1 MTPAIRFFE
10 VQGNAAAFREHT
22 WMRDGWNGGYITF
35 DGNDISVPAGGSEAE
50 FGPYCLADGEYI
62 FAKNNILKE
71 KSILMNV
78 FVLLYNSG
86 TDKEGIHSIE
96 LKGRTIVL
104 MFEDKDD
111 ATRYCGLL
119 EAQDFP
125 LPTVEMI
132 NIEEIKDFC
141 IKLDYECKLV
151 EKNFVPKTAEDRLLI
166 SPPQKN
172 LEVENWEEDKNSN
185 KDSIDIN
192 TIKENLEKLL

>member
-1 MTPAIRFFE
+1 M
-10 VQGNAAAFREHT
+10 
-22 WMRDGWNGGYITF
+22 
-35 DGNDISVPAGGSEAE
+35 
-50 FGPYCLADGEYI
+50 
-62 FAKNNILKE
+62 NI
-71 KSILMNV
+71 

-125 LPTVEMI
+125 LPTVELI
-132 NIEEIKDFC
+132 DIEEIKDFC
-141 IKLDYECKLV
+141 NKLDYECKLV
-151 EKNFVPKTAEDRLLI
+151 ETNFVHKTAEERLLI

-172 LEVENWEEDKNSN
+172 LQVDDWEGDKNNN
-185 KDSIDIN
+185 KNIDLN

>member
-1 MTPAIRFFE
+1 
-10 VQGNAAAFREHT
+10 
-22 WMRDGWNGGYITF
+22 
-35 DGNDISVPAGGSEAE
+35 
-50 FGPYCLADGEYI
+50 
-62 FAKNNILKE
+62 
-71 KSILMNV
+71 
-78 FVLLYNSG
+78 
-86 TDKEGIHSIE
+86 
-96 LKGRTIVL
+96 

-132 NIEEIKDFC
+132 DIEEIREFC

-151 EKNFVPKTAEDRLLI
+151 EENFVPKTSEDRLLI

-172 LEVENWEEDKNSN
+172 LKVENCEKNVDN
-185 KDSIDIN
+185 QEKIDIN

>member
-1 MTPAIRFFE
+1 
-10 VQGNAAAFREHT
+10 
-22 WMRDGWNGGYITF
+22 
-35 DGNDISVPAGGSEAE
+35 
-50 FGPYCLADGEYI
+50 
-62 FAKNNILKE
+62 
-71 KSILMNV
+71 MNV

-132 NIEEIKDFC
+132 DIEEIKDFC
-141 IKLDYECKLV
+141 IKLDYEYRLV
-151 EKNFVPKTAEDRLLI
+151 EKNFVPKSAEDRLLI

-172 LEVENWEEDKNSN
+172 LEVDNWGEGKNNNED
-185 KDSIDIN
+185 IDIN
-192 TIKENLEKLL
+192 RIKENLEKLL

>member
-1 MTPAIRFFE
+1 M
-10 VQGNAAAFREHT
+10 
-22 WMRDGWNGGYITF
+22 
-35 DGNDISVPAGGSEAE
+35 
-50 FGPYCLADGEYI
+50 
-62 FAKNNILKE
+62 
-71 KSILMNV
+71 LMNI

-96 LKGRTIVL
+96 LKGKTIVL

-125 LPTVEMI
+125 LPKVEMI
-132 NIEEIKDFC
+132 DLEEIKDFC
-141 IKLDYECKLV
+141 NKLDYECKLV
-151 EKNFVPKTAEDRLLI
+151 EKDFVPKTAEDRLLI

-172 LEVENWEEDKNSN
+172 LEVENWEEVNNSN
-185 KDSIDIN
+185 KDNIDIN

>member
-1 MTPAIRFFE
+1 M
-10 VQGNAAAFREHT
+10 
-22 WMRDGWNGGYITF
+22 
-35 DGNDISVPAGGSEAE
+35 
-50 FGPYCLADGEYI
+50 
-62 FAKNNILKE
+62 NIY
-71 KSILMNV
+71 
-78 FVLLYNSG
+78 VLLYNSG

-96 LKGRTIVL
+96 IKGRTIVL
-104 MFEDKDD
+104 MFEEKDD

-125 LPTVEMI
+125 SPTVEMI

-141 IKLDYECKLV
+141 IKLDYEYKLV

-172 LEVENWEEDKNSN
+172 LEVDNLKGEKNKYEN
-185 KDSIDIN
+185 IDIN

>member
-1 MTPAIRFFE
+1 M
-10 VQGNAAAFREHT
+10 
-22 WMRDGWNGGYITF
+22 
-35 DGNDISVPAGGSEAE
+35 
-50 FGPYCLADGEYI
+50 
-62 FAKNNILKE
+62 NI
-71 KSILMNV
+71 

-86 TDKEGIHSIE
+86 TDTEGIHSIE
-96 LKGRTIVL
+96 LKGKTIVL

-132 NIEEIKDFC
+132 DIEEIKDFC
-141 IKLDYECKLV
+141 SKLDYECKLV

-172 LEVENWEEDKNSN
+172 LDTEDWGEGTNDKE
-185 KDSIDIN
+185 KIDIN

>member
-1 MTPAIRFFE
+1 MQI
-10 VQGNAAAFREHT
+10 
-22 WMRDGWNGGYITF
+22 
-35 DGNDISVPAGGSEAE
+35 
-50 FGPYCLADGEYI
+50 
-62 FAKNNILKE
+62 
-71 KSILMNV
+71 

-111 ATRYCGLL
+111 AIRYCGLL

-132 NIEEIKDFC
+132 NIDEIRDFC

-151 EKNFVPKTAEDRLLI
+151 EKNFVPKTPEDRLLI
-166 SPPQKN
+166 SPPQTN
-172 LEVENWEEDKNSN
+172 LELDDWKDDKDKFDKIDLNS
-185 KDSIDIN
+185 
-192 TIKENLEKLL
+192 IKENLEKLL

>member
-1 MTPAIRFFE
+1 M
-10 VQGNAAAFREHT
+10 
-22 WMRDGWNGGYITF
+22 
-35 DGNDISVPAGGSEAE
+35 
-50 FGPYCLADGEYI
+50 
-62 FAKNNILKE
+62 NI
-71 KSILMNV
+71 

-96 LKGRTIVL
+96 LKGKTIVL

-111 ATRYCGLL
+111 AIRYCGLL

-132 NIEEIKDFC
+132 DIEEIKDFC
-141 IKLDYECKLV
+141 YKLDYECKLV

-172 LEVENWEEDKNSN
+172 LENEGWGVDTNDEEK
-185 KDSIDIN
+185 IDIN

>member
-1 MTPAIRFFE
+1 MKI
-10 VQGNAAAFREHT
+10 
-22 WMRDGWNGGYITF
+22 Y
-35 DGNDISVPAGGSEAE
+35 
-50 FGPYCLADGEYI
+50 
-62 FAKNNILKE
+62 
-71 KSILMNV
+71 
-78 FVLLYNSG
+78 VLLYNSG

-132 NIEEIKDFC
+132 DIKEIEDFC

-151 EKNFVPKTAEDRLLI
+151 EKNFVPKTVEDRLLI

-172 LEVENWEEDKNSN
+172 LEVDNWGNETNNKN
-185 KDSIDIN
+185 KDDLN

>member
-1 MTPAIRFFE
+1 
-10 VQGNAAAFREHT
+10 
-22 WMRDGWNGGYITF
+22 
-35 DGNDISVPAGGSEAE
+35 
-50 FGPYCLADGEYI
+50 
-62 FAKNNILKE
+62 
-71 KSILMNV
+71 MNV

-96 LKGRTIVL
+96 FKGRTIVL

-125 LPTVEMI
+125 SPTVEKI
-132 NIEEIKDFC
+132 KIDEIKDFC
-141 IKLDYECKLV
+141 IEFDYECKLV

-172 LEVENWEEDKNSN
+172 LEVEDWEGGNNNN
-185 KDSIDIN
+185 KKIDLN